1 VGGVGAGEP
10 QPALLHGVLGLA
22 ARAEHP
28 VGQLRECAMRFEPAC
43 QVVSPVHPRSPFP
56 VRACRY
62 LATRAGLRDTVVGYA
77 AAVIV
82 VGLVALVVRGRAR
95 SAHDLGV
102 RR

>member
-1 VGGVGAGEP
+1 MGGVGVGEP

-82 VGLVALVVRGRAR
+82 VGLVVRGRAR